1 MNRLNK
7 QSSFSSSCFILAK
20 IMLKDLMQKE
30 IARLFIPIGVGITLK
45 IISLLTQTMMKTT
58 MMKTMMSMW
67 FTHAEQ
73 VEHIQSGNL
82 LQIQVNR
89 MMITLLSYSI
99 AVSAEDTNHLDRGT
113 VTIVIGA
120 YINSII
126 IGKFLDRRIE
136 KNIVWNYWE

>member
-1 MNRLNK
+1 
-7 QSSFSSSCFILAK
+7 
-20 IMLKDLMQKE
+20 MLKELMQNE
-30 IARLFIPIGVGITLK
+30 IARLFIPIEVEITLK
-45 IISLLTQTMMKTT
+45 IISLLTQTTMKTT

-67 FTHAEQ
+67 STHAEQ

-99 AVSAEDTNHLDRGT
+99 AVSAEDTNRLDQGT
-113 VTIVIGA
+113 VTIAIGA